1 MTPAASTDVTQ
12 RSIRATMWILLLVY
26 ILNFLDRQ
34 ILNIL
39 AEPIKGELGL
49 SDTQLGLL
57 AGPAFAVFYAVLGIP
72 IARYADRGSTNRVSL
87 ISVSLVIWSGMTAV
101 CGFAQNF
108 WQMALAR
115 VGVGVGEAGCTPAAH
130 SLISDAVPPE
140 KRASAIAFYGMGVP
154 IGTLLGLVIGGTVN
168 DIWGW
173 RAALMLVGAPGILL
187 ALLLPLLL
195 REPRRY
201 GLARKDVAPV
211 GPPQIPARKAIAEIF
226 NSRAYVLL
234 LVAASFAAFL
244 AYGKGLWTLS
254 LFIRSHGLTTTEVGL
269 IGSVTLGI
277 AGVFGTWLGGWA
289 ADRFGHTNRRH
300 ILTLPAV
307 GMAVAAPIQFLGY
320 GAPLWWVA
328 GLLILVP
335 TILNAAYYGP
345 AYACVQGL
353 VRKELRAVA
362 ASVMLF
368 GQNLIGLGLG
378 PFVFGALSDGLE
390 PMAGTESVRWVLFGA
405 AWLGFIPA
413 FFFWRASLRL
423 NAELDRKNEVSVPV
437 AVPAAPGS
445 PARS

>member
-1 MTPAASTDVTQ
+1 MNEAAAGKAQPNSLRLTL
-12 RSIRATMWILLLVY
+12 WILLIVY
-26 ILNFLDRQ
+26 IFNFLDRQ

-72 IARYADRGSTNRVSL
+72 IARYADRGSTNRITL
-87 ISVSLVIWSGMTAV
+87 ISVSLTIWSGMTV
-101 CGFAQNF
+101 LCGFAQNF

-115 VGVGVGEAGCTPAAH
+115 IGVGVGEAGCTPAAH
-130 SLISDAVPPE
+130 SLISDAVAPE

-154 IGTLLGLVIGGTVN
+154 IGTLLGLVIGGVVN

-173 RAALMLVGAPGILL
+173 RIALMLVGLPGVLL
-187 ALLLPLLL
+187 ALLLPILL
-195 REPRRY
+195 REPRRS
-201 GLARKDVAPV
+201 GLIKGEVSQP
-211 GPPQIPARKAIAEIF
+211 GPAQIPVREAIAQVF
-226 NSRAYVLL
+226 TSRAYVLL

-244 AYGKGLWTLS
+244 SYGKGLWTLS
-254 LFIRSHGLTTTEVGL
+254 LFIRSHGMTTTEVGL
-269 IGSVTLGI
+269 IGSATIGV

-289 ADRFGHTNRRH
+289 ADRFGAINRRH

-307 GMAVAAPIQFLGY
+307 GMAIAAPIQFLGY
-320 GAPLWWVA
+320 GAPIWWVA

-378 PFVFGALSDGLE
+378 PFVFGALSDWLQ
-390 PMAGTESVRWVLFGA
+390 PMAGTESVRWVLYGA

-413 FFFWRASLRL
+413 YFFWRASLRL
-423 NAELDRKNEVSVPV
+423 NAELKAN
-437 AVPAAPGS
+437 
-445 PARS
+445 

>member
-1 MTPAASTDVTQ
+1 MDNAAPKSSLRLTLWV
-12 RSIRATMWILLLVY
+12 LLVVY
-26 ILNFLDRQ
+26 TLNFLDRQ

-39 AEPIKGELGL
+39 AEPIKRDLGL
-49 SDTQLGLL
+49 TDTQLGLL

-72 IARYADRGSTNRVSL
+72 IARYADRGSTNRVTL
-87 ISVSLVIWSGMTAV
+87 ISAALAIWSGMTV
-101 CGFAQNF
+101 LCGFAQNF

-115 VGVGVGEAGCTPAAH
+115 IGVGVGEAGCTPSAH
-130 SLISDAVPPE
+130 SLISDAVAPE

-154 IGTLLGLVIGGTVN
+154 IGTLLGLVIGGVVN

-173 RAALMLVGAPGILL
+173 RVALMLVGAPGLLL
-187 ALLLPLLL
+187 AMILPFLL
-195 REPRRY
+195 RDPRRF
-201 GLARKDVAPV
+201 GLMKGDAAPA
-211 GPPQIPARKAIAEIF
+211 GLTPIPVRKAVAEILT
-226 NSRAYVLL
+226 SRAYVLM

-244 AYGKGLWTLS
+244 SYGKGLWTLS
-254 LFIRSHGLTTTEVGL
+254 LFIRSHGMTTTEVGL
-269 IGSVTLGI
+269 IGAVSLGV

-289 ADRFGHTNRRH
+289 ADRFGTINRRH
-300 ILTLPAV
+300 ILTLPAI

-320 GAPLWWVA
+320 GAPIWWVA

-345 AYACVQGL
+345 TYACVQGL

-378 PFVFGALSDGLE
+378 PFIFGALSDWLQ

-423 NAELDRKNEVSVPV
+423 NEELDQK
-437 AVPAAPGS
+437 G
-445 PARS
+445 

>member
-1 MTPAASTDVTQ
+1 MERVGEKAPLRLTLWV
-12 RSIRATMWILLLVY
+12 LLLVY

-39 AEPIKGELGL
+39 GEPIKAELGL
-49 SDTQLGLL
+49 SDTELGLL
-57 AGPAFAVFYAVLGIP
+57 AGPAFAIFYAVLGIP
-72 IARYADRGSTNRVSL
+72 IARYADRSSSNRVSL
-87 ISVSLVIWSGMTAV
+87 ISISLAIWSGMTV
-101 CGFAQNF
+101 LCGFAQNF
-108 WQMALAR
+108 GQMALAR
-115 VGVGVGEAGCTPAAH
+115 IGVGVGEAGCTPAAH
-130 SLISDAVPPE
+130 SLISDAVEPE

-154 IGTLLGLVIGGTVN
+154 IGSLLGLVIGGVVN

-173 RAALMLVGAPGILL
+173 RAALMLVGVPGILL

-195 REPRRY
+195 REPRRF
-201 GLARKDVAPV
+201 GLTKDEEALPASPV
-211 GPPQIPARKAIAEIF
+211 ISVPKAVAEICT
-226 NSRAYVLL
+226 SRAYILL
-234 LVAASFAAFL
+234 LIAASFAAFL
-244 AYGKGLWTLS
+244 GYGKGLWTLS
-254 LFIRSHGLTTTEVGL
+254 LFIRSHGMSTTEVGL
-269 IGSVTLGI
+269 IGAVSLGL

-289 ADRFGHTNRRH
+289 ADRYGKVNRRH

-320 GAPLWWVA
+320 GAPVWWLA
-328 GLLILVP
+328 GLLILAP

-378 PFVFGALSDGLE
+378 PFVFGALSDWLQ
-390 PMAGTESVRWVLFGA
+390 PMAGSESVRWVLYGA

-423 NAELDRKNEVSVPV
+423 NEELDRK
-437 AVPAAPGS
+437 G
-445 PARS
+445 

>member
-1 MTPAASTDVTQ
+1 LTDCLHC
-12 RSIRATMWILLLVY
+12 ATKSGMERTESKSSLRLTLWLLLLVY
-26 ILNFLDRQ
+26 VLNFLDRQ

-87 ISVSLVIWSGMTAV
+87 ISASLVIWSGMTML

-115 VGVGVGEAGCTPAAH
+115 IGVGVGEAGCTPAAH
-130 SLISDAVPPE
+130 SLISDAVAPE

-154 IGTLLGLVIGGTVN
+154 IGTLLGLVIGGVVN

-187 ALLLPLLL
+187 ALLLPVIL
-195 REPRRY
+195 REPRRF
-201 GLARKDVAPV
+201 GLLKGDAAPA
-211 GPPQIPARKAIAEIF
+211 GSPPIPVREAIAQILT
-226 NSRAYVLL
+226 SRAYLLL

-254 LFIRSHGLTTTEVGL
+254 LFIRSHGMTTTEVGL
-269 IGSVTLGI
+269 IGSVTIGV

-289 ADRFGHTNRRH
+289 ADRFGQINRRH
-300 ILTLPAV
+300 ILTLPAL
-307 GMAVAAPIQFLGY
+307 GMAIAAPIQFLGY
-320 GAPLWWVA
+320 GAPIWWVA

-362 ASVMLF
+362 ASLMLF

-378 PFVFGALSDGLE
+378 PFIFGALSDWLQ

-423 NAELDRKNEVSVPV
+423 NEELDQKT
-437 AVPAAPGS
+437 
-445 PARS
+445 

>member
-1 MTPAASTDVTQ
+1 MYSAAPKSSLRITLWV
-12 RSIRATMWILLLVY
+12 LLAVY
-26 ILNFLDRQ
+26 TLNFLDRQ

-72 IARYADRGSTNRVSL
+72 IARYADRGGTNRVTL
-87 ISVSLVIWSGMTAV
+87 ISAALAIWSGMTV
-101 CGFAQNF
+101 LCGFAQNF

-115 VGVGVGEAGCTPAAH
+115 VGVGVGEAGCTPSAH
-130 SLISDAVPPE
+130 SLISDAVAPE

-154 IGTLLGLVIGGTVN
+154 IGTLLGLVIGGVVN

-173 RAALMLVGAPGILL
+173 RVALMLVGAPGLLL
-187 ALLLPLLL
+187 AVILPLLL
-195 REPRRY
+195 RDPRRF
-201 GLARKDVAPV
+201 GLMKGDAAPV
-211 GPPQIPARKAIAEIF
+211 GPPAIPVRKAVAEIF
-226 NSRAYVLL
+226 TSRAYVLL
-234 LVAASFAAFL
+234 LIAASFAAFL
-244 AYGKGLWTLS
+244 SYGKGLWTLS
-254 LFIRSHGLTTTEVGL
+254 LFIRSHGMTTTEVGL
-269 IGSVTLGI
+269 IGAVSLGV

-289 ADRFGHTNRRH
+289 ADRFGSINRRH
-300 ILTLPAV
+300 ILTLPAI
-307 GMAVAAPIQFLGY
+307 GMAIAAPIQFLGY
-320 GAPLWWVA
+320 GAPIWWVA

-345 AYACVQGL
+345 TYACVQGL

-378 PFVFGALSDGLE
+378 PFIFGALSDYLQ

-423 NAELDRKNEVSVPV
+423 NAELDQKN
-437 AVPAAPGS
+437 
-445 PARS
+445 

>member
-1 MTPAASTDVTQ
+1 MATQAASTGLAPAQV
-12 RSIRATMWILLLVY
+12 RTMMWMLLLVY

-39 AEPIKGELGL
+39 AEPIKAELKL

-72 IARYADRGSTNRVSL
+72 IARYSDRGSTNRVSL
-87 ISVSLVIWSGMTAV
+87 ISVSLAIWSGMTV
-101 CGFAQNF
+101 LCGFANNF
-108 WQMALAR
+108 VQMALAR
-115 VGVGVGEAGCTPAAH
+115 IGVGVGEAGCTPAAH
-130 SLISDAVPPE
+130 SLISDAVAPE

-154 IGTLLGLVIGGTVN
+154 IGTLLGLVIGGVVN

-173 RAALMLVGAPGILL
+173 RYALMLVGLPGLIL
-187 ALLLPLLL
+187 ALLLPLLM
-195 REPRRY
+195 REPRRL
-201 GLARKDVAPV
+201 GLVRGDAAPV
-211 GPPQIPARKAIAEIF
+211 GPPPVPVRQAVAEIF
-226 NSRAYVLL
+226 KSRAYVLL

-244 AYGKGLWTLS
+244 SYGKGLWTLS
-254 LFIRSHGLTTTEVGL
+254 LFIRSHGMSTTEVGL
-269 IGSVTLGI
+269 IGAASLGL

-289 ADRFGHTNRRH
+289 ADRFGQINRRH
-300 ILTLPAV
+300 ILTLPAI

-320 GAPLWWVA
+320 GAPIWWVA

-353 VRKELRAVA
+353 VRRELRAVA
-362 ASVMLF
+362 ASIMLF

-378 PFVFGALSDGLE
+378 PFIFGALSDLFT
-390 PMAGTESVRWVLFGA
+390 PMAGSESVRWVLFGA

-413 FFFWRASLRL
+413 YFFWRASLRL
-423 NAELDRKNEVSVPV
+423 TAELK
-437 AVPAAPGS
+437 AG
-445 PARS
+445 

>member
-1 MTPAASTDVTQ
+1 MATQAVGGGLAPAQV
-12 RSIRATMWILLLVY
+12 RIMMWVLLLVY

-39 AEPIKGELGL
+39 AEPIKADLQL

-87 ISVSLVIWSGMTAV
+87 ISISLAVWSGMTV
-101 CGFAQNF
+101 LCGFAQNF

-115 VGVGVGEAGCTPAAH
+115 IGVGVGEAGCTPAAH
-130 SLISDAVPPE
+130 SLISDAVAPE

-154 IGTLLGLVIGGTVN
+154 IGTLLGLVIGGVVN

-173 RAALMLVGAPGILL
+173 RYALMLVGVPGILL
-187 ALLLPLLL
+187 ALLLPLLM
-195 REPRRY
+195 REPRRL
-201 GLARKDVAPV
+201 GLVRGDIAPA
-211 GPPQIPARKAIAEIF
+211 GPPPVPVSEAVSEIF
-226 NSRAYVLL
+226 KSRAYLLL

-244 AYGKGLWTLS
+244 SYGKGLWTLS
-254 LFIRSHGLTTTEVGL
+254 LFIRSHGMSTTEVGL
-269 IGSVTLGI
+269 IGAASLGL

-289 ADRFGHTNRRH
+289 ADRFGQVNRRH
-300 ILTLPAV
+300 ILTLPAI

-320 GAPLWWVA
+320 GAPIWWVA

-362 ASVMLF
+362 ASLMLF

-378 PFVFGALSDGLE
+378 PFIFGALSDLFT

-413 FFFWRASLRL
+413 YFFWRASLRL
-423 NAELDRKNEVSVPV
+423 TAELKS
-437 AVPAAPGS
+437 G
-445 PARS
+445 

>member
-1 MTPAASTDVTQ
+1 MATQAVGGGLAPAQV
-12 RSIRATMWILLLVY
+12 RIMMWVLLLVY

-39 AEPIKGELGL
+39 AEPIKADLQL

-87 ISVSLVIWSGMTAV
+87 ISISLAVWSGMTV
-101 CGFAQNF
+101 LCGFAQNF

-115 VGVGVGEAGCTPAAH
+115 IGVGVGEAGCTPAAH
-130 SLISDAVPPE
+130 SLISDAVAPE

-154 IGTLLGLVIGGTVN
+154 IGTLLGLVIGGVVN

-173 RAALMLVGAPGILL
+173 RYALMLVGVPGILL
-187 ALLLPLLL
+187 ALLLPLLM
-195 REPRRY
+195 REPRRL
-201 GLARKDVAPV
+201 GLVRGDIAPA
-211 GPPQIPARKAIAEIF
+211 GPPPVPVSEAVSEIF
-226 NSRAYVLL
+226 KSRAYLLL

-244 AYGKGLWTLS
+244 SYGKGLWTLS
-254 LFIRSHGLTTTEVGL
+254 LFIRSHGMSTTEVGL
-269 IGSVTLGI
+269 IGAASLGL

-289 ADRFGHTNRRH
+289 ADRFGQVNRRH
-300 ILTLPAV
+300 ILTLPAI

-320 GAPLWWVA
+320 GAPIWWVA

-353 VRKELRAVA
+353 VRKEWRAVA
-362 ASVMLF
+362 ASLMLF

-378 PFVFGALSDGLE
+378 PFIFGALSDLFT

-413 FFFWRASLRL
+413 YFFWRASLRL
-423 NAELDRKNEVSVPV
+423 NAELK
-437 AVPAAPGS
+437 AG
-445 PARS
+445 

>member
-1 MTPAASTDVTQ
+1 M
-12 RSIRATMWILLLVY
+12 MWVLLLVY

-39 AEPIKGELGL
+39 AEPIKAELKL

-72 IARYADRGSTNRVSL
+72 IARYSDRGSTNRVSL
-87 ISVSLVIWSGMTAV
+87 ISVSLAIWSGMTV
-101 CGFAQNF
+101 LCGFANNF
-108 WQMALAR
+108 VQMALAR
-115 VGVGVGEAGCTPAAH
+115 IGVGVGEAGCTPAAH
-130 SLISDAVPPE
+130 SLITDAVAPA

-154 IGTLLGLVIGGTVN
+154 IGTLLGLVIGGVVN

-173 RAALMLVGAPGILL
+173 RVALMLVGAPGLML

-195 REPRRY
+195 REPRRF
-201 GLARKDVAPV
+201 GLVRGEAAPI
-211 GPPQIPARKAIAEIF
+211 GLPPVPVREAVTEIF
-226 NSRAYVLL
+226 KSRAYVLL

-244 AYGKGLWTLS
+244 SYGKGLWTLS
-254 LFIRSHGLTTTEVGL
+254 LFIRSHGMSTTEVGL
-269 IGSVTLGI
+269 IGAASLGL

-289 ADRFGHTNRRH
+289 ADRFGQINRRH
-300 ILTLPAV
+300 ILTLPAI

-320 GAPLWWVA
+320 GAPIWWVA

-362 ASVMLF
+362 ASIMLF

-378 PFVFGALSDGLE
+378 PFIFGALSDLFT
-390 PMAGTESVRWVLFGA
+390 PMAGSESVRWVLFGA

-413 FFFWRASLRL
+413 YFFWRASLRL
-423 NAELDRKNEVSVPV
+423 SAELKSD
-437 AVPAAPGS
+437 
-445 PARS
+445 

>member
-1 MTPAASTDVTQ
+1 MTGVTGTDASQ

-154 IGTLLGLVIGGTVN
+154 IGTLLGLVIGGTIN

-187 ALLLPLLL
+187 ALLLPFLL
-195 REPRRY
+195 REPRRF
-201 GLARKDVAPV
+201 GLAKTEAAPA
-211 GPPQIPARKAIAEIF
+211 GPPPVPVRSAIAEVF
-226 NSRAYVLL
+226 GSRAYVLL

-289 ADRFGHTNRRH
+289 ADRFGQINRRH

-378 PFVFGALSDGLE
+378 PFVFGALSDWLE

-423 NAELDRKNEVSVPV
+423 NAELDRKSEVSAP
-437 AVPAAPGS
+437 APAPAAPGS